1 MRKVGIGHVY
11 DIMESV
17 SDAGERL
24 EIVLNVESARG
35 GLSPESV
42 ELLRSAHDAILS
54 AVGGLAK
61 AATQ

>member
-17 SDAGERL
+17 SDSGKRL
-24 EIVLNVESARG
+24 EIVLSVESTAG
-35 GLSPESV
+35 GLSQESA

-54 AVGGLAK
+54 AVRDLAK
-61 AATQ
+61 AATR